1 MSEIMSTRMF
11 ASMVNRFLSD
21 NMAVVFE
28 LLEKKMGQPREL
40 LSQDEIKTG
49 RDVNWNDNFL
59 GHFFLSN
66 YSLIK

>member
-1 MSEIMSTRMF
+1 MSEAMTTRMF

-28 LLEKKMGQPREL
+28 LHEKKMGYPREV

-49 RDVNWNDNFL
+49 RDF
-59 GHFFLSN
+59 H
-66 YSLIK
+66 

>member
-1 MSEIMSTRMF
+1 MSTRMF